1 MNDIVTIDKK
11 EIVKLAAE
19 GNGLALTRD
28 AEASLIKLLD
38 LKDFIDQ
45 VVEDVKEQIAE
56 RARTVYPDFKGV
68 QGEHIRAIYR
78 MYGDKYKTDNPEFQ
92 KEIVSVRTDS
102 QAIDEYLEEHG
113 TLPEGVEVKDRT
125 AKLVITRT

>member
-1 MNDIVTIDKK
+1 MDDIVTVNKK
-11 EIVKLAAE
+11 EIVSLAAE
-19 GNGLALTRD
+19 GKGLALTRD
-28 AEASLIKLLD
+28 AEASLVKLLD
-38 LKDFIDQ
+38 LKDFIDK

-68 QGEHIRAIYR
+68 QGEHIKAIYR

-92 KEIVSVRTDS
+92 KQIVSVRTDS
-102 QAIDEYLEEHG
+102 NAIDNYIEEHG